1 MITAV
6 VDLVDGSLSL
16 YVNENLLSFG
26 TLPVSVVD
34 ISLHPSLLLGKN
46 PTKVSSEFSG
56 SIGAVSV
63 SKRSLAPVQVAM
75 LYRRGSTNATAATVI
90 DELAFEES
98 NGDFLSGDE
107 PASPFAYLDAVVLRC
122 DAPMD
127 ASSSVLI
134 EGLNACLYPGACAPT
149 PAVTYAPTSAPTGR
163 PMVLNTYMTELEPK
177 ISETVLSLQ
186 WEAVVPAPSRE
197 EDSIVVLVQGGK
209 VKDVVG
215 NVNGVNTTVELD
227 AFVYLAPPFVT
238 ISSPSTD
245 PTNRMEIT
253 VVFDFS
259 EPVYNF
265 TRDALTST
273 TQVLRFGRAT
283 RSGSEMLSASN
294 EEAQM
299 DAERPGTRWVAVVK
313 ADEVEVSVGLLG
325 GWVTNLA
332 GTVLDVPPTPLRR
345 AVDRV
350 QPSATLSATG
360 DEQDPAVAVFRIA
373 FKEAVWPD
381 SIFKQLFPPSESV
394 VASPTPDSG
403 LVKIWRRLRSELV
416 VSGIS
421 LEEARALGI
430 GATGSKGGPVYGSL
444 SVSLTVWELRIQG
457 SSLEDLI
464 VSLDDSAVRDRANN
478 TNRLSLPARFQI
490 PDLELP
496 RIKVSSLKG
505 PTRVGVVPITFTF
518 NKAILLPFPVDDV
531 RVSLQAVRPMN
542 NISAARIPIKITN
555 LRQTDLLVFVGDVAV
570 NTTVLELGL
579 DSVALG
585 GQWGLTVQV
594 PEGVLKATTGQRNF
608 ASNEFKII
616 VDVTPPT
623 VTITSDTLYTL
634 PLEPG
639 RPVVHIVP
647 FTFTFN
653 EDVEPT
659 IPPGGLLKYIN
670 VRGLGGAAVS
680 SSQDDTPELGAPPI
694 VLSDSFNIEK
704 MEWQLNVSAVS
715 GDMLSI
721 FLASKSCADAAGWAN
736 VQSTPLSQ
744 HRTAQC
750 YHFIAPSQHSIAQ
763 SLYRT

>member
-46 PTKVSSEFSG
+46 PTKVGSEFSG

-63 SKRSLAPVQVAM
+63 SRRSLAPVQVAM

-127 ASSSVLI
+127 ANSSVLI
-134 EGLNACLYPGACAPT
+134 EGLDACLYPSVCAPT

-163 PMVLNTYMTELEPK
+163 PLVLNTYMTELEPK
-177 ISETVLSLQ
+177 ISETVPSLQ

-197 EDSIVVLVQGGK
+197 EDSIVVLVQGGI
-209 VKDVVG
+209 VRDVAG
-215 NVNGVNTTVELD
+215 NVNRVNTTVELD

-245 PTNRMEIT
+245 PTNQMEIT
-253 VVFDFS
+253 VTFEFS

-265 TRDALTST
+265 TRDALTSK
-273 TQVLRFGRAT
+273 TQVLRFGRAA
-283 RSGSEMLSASN
+283 RSGSEMLSASPTPFGMRFEDN
-294 EEAQM
+294 EVSQL
-299 DAERPGTRWVAVVK
+299 DSERPATRWVAVVK
-313 ADEVEVSVGLLG
+313 ADEAGVSVGLMG

-332 GTVLDVPPTPLRR
+332 GTVLDVPPAPLRR

-381 SIFKQLFPPSESV
+381 SIFKQLFPHSASV
-394 VASPTPDSG
+394 AASSTPESG
-403 LVKIWRRLRSELV
+403 LVKIWRRLGSELV
-416 VSGIS
+416 VPGIS

-444 SVSLTVWELRIQG
+444 SVSLMVWELRIQG
-457 SSLEDLI
+457 SSLEELI

-531 RVSLQAVRPMN
+531 RASLQAIRPMN

-570 NTTVLELGL
+570 STTVRELGL
-579 DSVALG
+579 DWVALG

-616 VDVTPPT
+616 VDVSPPT

-680 SSQDDTPELGAPPI
+680 SSQDDIPELGAPPI

-715 GDMLSI
+715 GDMLSV
-721 FLASKSCADAAGWAN
+721 FLASKSCADTAGWAN
-736 VQSTPLSQ
+736 VQSTSSSQ
-744 HRTAQC
+744 HRTEQ
-750 YHFIAPSQHSIAQ
+750 
-763 SLYRT
+763 